1 MDFKVVQYYRKICSE
16 GIFFPNFN
24 IHIKNKCF
32 DFLKGSY
39 SLNYRPNSPDF
50 FLTFFMFQDP
60 IQVPTLHLVVCLLS
74 LLQLKTVL
82 SLSLSFM
89 TFTHLTNNGEV
100 FHRISLNLVFAFWGR
115 RVRNVTEYQDI
126 KLYLSQLISGS
137 TNYKQVY

>member
-1 MDFKVVQYYRKICSE
+1 
-16 GIFFPNFN
+16 
-24 IHIKNKCF
+24 
-32 DFLKGSY
+32 
-39 SLNYRPNSPDF
+39 
-50 FLTFFMFQDP
+50 MFQDP
-60 IQVPTLHLVVCLLS
+60 IQVPTLHLAVCLLS

-100 FHRISLNLVFAFWGR
+100 FHRISLNLVFAFWDG